1 MLVRLLEADPYELEA
16 LTALGRALL
25 EDGRTAQALEA
36 FERVLRFDPDHAGG
50 ALLPGRRARAA
61 ATVRSGRAGL
71 GAGRPARSRPAPTP
85 SQARTPRAL
94 RARPP
99 AHLRRLGGL
108 DRGAR
113 GPLKDLH
120 IQDVF
125 QLLDL
130 GRKSGVLRVTSELR
144 QTAGTVC
151 FDRGGVVAAAVGSDP
166 QPLGARLVRTGQDHR
181 RRPRSRA
188 RHAERAAT
196 AAASATS
203 WWALGS
209 ISRRE
214 LDRQLKAQIEE
225 AVFELLRWSEGY
237 FRFEEGA
244 PCHAAVEAPVR
255 FPTEALLMEA
265 ARRID
270 EWSRI
275 GSKVSH
281 LRLVPRLPAPEAQ
294 GSEPLDLVPFEWE
307 VLAAVDGARD
317 LHSLAEVLGRSEFE
331 VARTV
336 YGLTNAG
343 IVVLDDPAQPGQE
356 SGAGTRSR
364 GAAGARARGAG
375 QGEYELA
382 AGALEELLRIDP
394 LMPEARRLLGLCY
407 ARSAV
412 SPLRSTPGLRG
423 VGWAPAH
430 RARRRRARRR
440 AAAPVGGHHHEGAG
454 SVP

>member
-1 MLVRLLEADPYELEA
+1 V
-16 LTALGRALL
+16 
-25 EDGRTAQALEA
+25 ALE
-36 FERVLRFDPDHAGG
+36 
-50 ALLPGRRARAA
+50 
-61 ATVRSGRAGL
+61 
-71 GAGRPARSRPAPTP
+71 
-85 SQARTPRAL
+85 
-94 RARPP
+94 
-99 AHLRRLGGL
+99 
-108 DRGAR
+108 

-151 FDRGGVVAAAVGSDP
+151 FDRGGVVAAAVGTDP
-166 QPLGARLVRTGQDHR
+166 QPLGARLVRTGKITGADLD
-181 RRPRSRA
+181 RA
-188 RHAERAAT
+188 RSMQTGGDDRR
-196 AAASATS
+196 
-203 WWALGS
+203 LGDILVS
-209 ISRRE
+209 LGAISRRE

-281 LRLVPRLPAPEAQ
+281 LRLVPRLPPAEVQ
-294 GSEPLDLVPFEWE
+294 SSEPLDLVPFEWE
-307 VLAAVDGARD
+307 VLAAVDGSRD
-317 LHSLAEVLGRSEFE
+317 LRSLAEMLGRSEFE

-343 IVVLDDPAQPGQE
+343 IVVLDDPANPGQE
-356 SGAGTRSR
+356 AEPGRDL
-364 GAAGARARGAG
+364 AALLMPAREALTEG
-375 QGEYELA
+375 QYDLA
-382 AGALEELLRIDP
+382 AGALEEVLRTDP

-407 ARSAV
+407 AGLGRFADALELWS
-412 SPLRSTPGLRG
+412 SWNRLGDRTPGEEAESPS
-423 VGWAPAH
+423 V
-430 RARRRRARRR
+430 ARLTQ
-440 AAAPVGGHHHEGAG
+440 
-454 SVP
+454 SVETIMKELERYRD

>member
-1 MLVRLLEADPYELEA
+1 M
-16 LTALGRALL
+16 
-25 EDGRTAQALEA
+25 ALE
-36 FERVLRFDPDHAGG
+36 
-50 ALLPGRRARAA
+50 
-61 ATVRSGRAGL
+61 
-71 GAGRPARSRPAPTP
+71 
-85 SQARTPRAL
+85 
-94 RARPP
+94 
-99 AHLRRLGGL
+99 
-108 DRGAR
+108 

-166 QPLGARLVRTGQDHR
+166 QPLGARLIRTGKITAADLD
-181 RRPRSRA
+181 RA
-188 RHAERAAT
+188 RSMQNGGDGRR
-196 AAASATS
+196 
-203 WWALGS
+203 LGDILVGLGA

-214 LDRQLKAQIEE
+214 LHRQLKAQIEE

-244 PCHAAVEAPVR
+244 VCHAAVEAPVR

-307 VLAAVDGARD
+307 VLAAVDGTRD

-343 IVVLDDPAQPGQE
+343 IVELDDPAHPGAE
-356 SGAGTRSR
+356 AEPGRDL
-364 GAAGARARGAG
+364 AALLVPAREALAQG
-375 QGEYELA
+375 QYDLA
-382 AGALEELLRIDP
+382 AGALEELLRTDP
-394 LMPEARRLLGLCY
+394 LMPEARRLLGICCAALGRHQEALECWAAW
-407 ARSAV
+407 ARLDRRPGEESEAPTVERLRQAV
-412 SPLRSTPGLRG
+412 TTLVKELERYRD
-423 VGWAPAH
+423 
-430 RARRRRARRR
+430 
-440 AAAPVGGHHHEGAG
+440 
-454 SVP
+454 

>member
-1 MLVRLLEADPYELEA
+1 M
-16 LTALGRALL
+16 
-25 EDGRTAQALEA
+25 ALE
-36 FERVLRFDPDHAGG
+36 
-50 ALLPGRRARAA
+50 
-61 ATVRSGRAGL
+61 
-71 GAGRPARSRPAPTP
+71 
-85 SQARTPRAL
+85 
-94 RARPP
+94 
-99 AHLRRLGGL
+99 
-108 DRGAR
+108 

-151 FDRGGVVAAAVGSDP
+151 FDRGGVVSAAVGSDP
-166 QPLGARLVRTGQDHR
+166 QPLGARLVRTGRITAADLD
-181 RRPRSRA
+181 RA
-188 RHAERAAT
+188 RSMQSGGDPRRLGDILV
-196 AAASATS
+196 S
-203 WWALGS
+203 LGS
-209 ISRRE
+209 IQRRE

-244 PCHAAVEAPVR
+244 VCQAAVESPVR

-294 GSEPLDLVPFEWE
+294 GSEVLDLVPFEWE

-343 IVVLDDPAQPGQE
+343 IVVLDDPAHPGHE
-356 SGAGTRSR
+356 AEPGRDL
-364 GAAGARARGAG
+364 AALLVPAREALAHS
-375 QGEYELA
+375 QYDIA
-382 AGALEELLRIDP
+382 AGALEELLRSDP

-407 ARSAV
+407 AALGRHREALELWASWNRLD
-412 SPLRSTPGLRG
+412 SRTPGEEAESPAVERLRQ
-423 VGWAPAH
+423 
-430 RARRRRARRR
+430 
-440 AAAPVGGHHHEGAG
+440 
-454 SVP
+454 SVETILRELERYRD